1 MSQLEG
7 AGTPENL
14 ALPLKLYWQPGCS
27 SCLKMKEFVLDHGV
41 RFESVNVLEDD
52 AGFAELQE
60 LGVRMVPIAARGTV
74 WANGAVFRDVAAV
87 AGHGRRDVARV
98 QQYDGYFTRPQVHG
112 ERAARGVEGRLAHA
126 VGV

>member
-14 ALPLKLYWQPGCS
+14 ALPLKLYWQPVCS
-27 SCLKMKEFVLDHGV
+27 SCLKMKEFVLEHGV
-41 RFESVNVLEDD
+41 PFESVNVLEDD

-74 WANGAVFRDVAAV
+74 WANGAVFCDVAAV
-87 AGHGRRDVARV
+87 AGFD
-98 QQYDGYFTRPQVHG
+98 
-112 ERAARGVEGRLAHA
+112 
-126 VGV
+126 